1 MAEDTNGQDLPD
13 FLTVEEAAVHL
24 RLSRSQAY
32 EMTRIWRASGG
43 RRGLPVLEFGRIL
56 RVPKAVL
63 LRMATELPE
72 PDRQHG

>member
-13 FLTVEEAAVHL
+13 FLTVEEAAAHL

-32 EMTRIWRASGG
+32 EMTRIWRATGG

-63 LRMATELPE
+63 LRMANELPE
-72 PDRQHG
+72 PDRQRG